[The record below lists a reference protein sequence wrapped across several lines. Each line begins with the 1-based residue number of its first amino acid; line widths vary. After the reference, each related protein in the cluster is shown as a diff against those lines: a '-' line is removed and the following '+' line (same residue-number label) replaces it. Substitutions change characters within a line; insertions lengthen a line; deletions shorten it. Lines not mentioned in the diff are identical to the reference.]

1 MEPPDRN
8 RKKTHRSNSMF
19 YSPTTSEDE
28 IIPKKFRRIRSRH
41 AQAIRNSKNEVECV
55 SSPSRYNT
63 HNPRKLNIYDK
74 DEGYEANNQST
85 NDISLQ
91 GYPKEGTT
99 SFDSPRIHLRNNVQP
114 TTIPERNESI
124 WSFSSFN
131 TTNRLLEDV
140 EIIKELIFLRDIQLG
155 FLPDDYETEFESC
168 FRRLSMD
175 ERFAVS
181 TLSLLVLHIR

>member
-1 MEPPDRN
+1 MELPDHN
-8 RKKTHRSNSMF
+8 LKKTHRSNSMF
-19 YSPTTSEDE
+19 YSPTTSDDE

-41 AQAIRNSKNEVECV
+41 AQAIRNSKNEVDFL
-55 SSPSRYNT
+55 SSPTRYNT
-63 HNPRKLNIYDK
+63 LGPRKLNFYDK

-85 NDISLQ
+85 NDNSLH
-91 GYPKEGTT
+91 GCPKEGTT
-99 SFDSPRIHLRNNVQP
+99 SFDSQRINLRNSVQP

-155 FLPDDYETEFESC
+155 FLPDDYEMEFESC
-168 FRRLSMD
+168 FLRLSMD

-181 TLSLLVLHIR
+181 TL

>member
-1 MEPPDRN
+1 MEFPDHN
-8 RKKTHRSNSMF
+8 KKKTHRSNSMF
-19 YSPTTSEDE
+19 YSPTTSDEE

-41 AQAIRNSKNEVECV
+41 AQAIRNSKNEVDFV

-63 HNPRKLNIYDK
+63 LAPRKLNIYDK
-74 DEGYEANNQST
+74 DEGFEANNQTT

-91 GYPKEGTT
+91 GYSNESTA
-99 SFDSPRIHLRNNVQP
+99 SIVSPRINLRNNVQP
-114 TTIPERNESI
+114 TTVPERNESI
-124 WSFSSFN
+124 FSFSSFN

-181 TLSLLVLHIR
+181 TL